1 MFKPSLHPWSHALA
15 AFTLAATLGALPAA
29 HAGVDS
35 IVTFT
40 QAGQVDI
47 VLTSNAGGFD
57 HILEPVLVGGN
68 APFFNA
74 VPFGFAWLVGTEN
87 GSLLNLVGDPD
98 GPRTPTGFNIVWGGF
113 GLVEAG
119 QEISFRLT
127 NLNTE
132 RIGGTDPDALGERPG
147 WSGCLELRPTGWR
160 LGLQPK
166 MGEDLLDHRLLPDR
180 RDDLQRAAAGW
191 AMLHVDLEHPL
202 GQLGPAQPHR
212 AVVRTTRLAVDG
224 RCGLH
229 RRLWLWR
236 HWILR
241 HCLGAQLGVACQ
253 LLTPPKPCRFVIAAG
268 FTLEVAAPVRG
279 LRAQMA
285 LPHCSA
291 HMCSSPSVFKT
302 LALRLP
308 RLPKPCTGGYMVAAC
323 IQDTGKKKGYWVS
336 DRCAT
341 SCRQYLVP
349 EKGVEPSTFA
359 LRMRCSTN

>member
-47 VLTSNAGGFD
+47 VLTSNAGGFN

-132 RIGGTDPDALGERPG
+132 RIGGTDPDALGTIDSQIFSGSGAVNNTTYFGGSVLGGTPG
-147 WSGCLELRPTGWR
+147 APTPGGA
-160 LGLQPK
+160 LTGGYTFVTFVSDTQIDI
-166 MGEDLLDHRLLPDR
+166 GFTDLDPN
-180 RDDLQRAAAGW
+180 
-191 AMLHVDLEHPL
+191 
-202 GQLGPAQPHR
+202 
-212 AVVRTTRLAVDG
+212 RTDPFVNMTVTL
-224 RCGLH
+224 
-229 RRLWLWR
+229 
-236 HWILR
+236 
-241 HCLGAQLGVACQ
+241 
-253 LLTPPKPCRFVIAAG
+253 LLTP
-268 FTLEVAAPVRG
+268 
-279 LRAQMA
+279 
-285 LPHCSA
+285 
-291 HMCSSPSVFKT
+291 
-302 LALRLP
+302 
-308 RLPKPCTGGYMVAAC
+308 
-323 IQDTGKKKGYWVS
+323 
-336 DRCAT
+336 
-341 SCRQYLVP
+341 VP
-349 EKGVEPSTFA
+349 EPGSVA
-359 LRMRCSTN
+359 LLLAGLAAIGSVVRRRRA